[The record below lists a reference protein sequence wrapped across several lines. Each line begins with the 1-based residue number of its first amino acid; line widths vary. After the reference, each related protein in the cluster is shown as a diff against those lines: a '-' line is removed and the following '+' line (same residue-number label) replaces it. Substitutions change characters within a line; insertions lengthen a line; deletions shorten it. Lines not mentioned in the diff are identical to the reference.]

1 MRRRTSTGYLY
12 LGIAI
17 TGELVG
23 TNLLKASDGF
33 TRLPF
38 TAGSLLA
45 YILCFYFLSLAI
57 KTIDLNIAYALWGGV
72 GIVVTTA
79 LSVLIWHEQIN
90 PVIISGIALIVA
102 GTVLLNLNVG

>member
-1 MRRRTSTGYLY
+1 MGYLY

-57 KTIDLNIAYALWGGV
+57 KTIDLNIAYAFV

-90 PVIISGIALIVA
+90 PVIISGIALIMA